1 MTVKELRAE
10 AARRGIELP
19 AKANKAEIEVLLG
32 ETRRTVV
39 AAVEHDLAAL
49 AKREPSIPSTALAAS
64 ALELARQLDDPD
76 NSATS
81 KSMCSRA
88 LTEALDRLEEM
99 APPKREGDRLDKLRN
114 SRVS

>member
-10 AARRGIELP
+10 AARRGITLPRKAKKADLEL
-19 AKANKAEIEVLLG
+19 LLND
-32 ETRRTVV
+32 EPRTV
-39 AAVEHDLAAL
+39 ADAVRHDLAAL
-49 AKREPSIPSTALAAS
+49 AKREPSIPDTALAAS

-88 LTEALDRLEEM
+88 LTEVMDRLEAL
-99 APPKREGDRLDKLRN
+99 APPKREGDRLDELRDN
-114 SRVS
+114 RGT